1 MFCFCYGLEESE
13 ESELIQWMFS
23 DPSLRKTL
31 FKKCIYPMDFLTLQK
46 HVRYT
51 SQCPLTGMS

>member
-31 FKKCIYPMDFLTLQK
+31 LKSVFNQWIFLLYRSTFDILVNV
-46 HVRYT
+46 H
-51 SQCPLTGMS
+51 